1 MDDEEGGDRD
11 YFDLCWIIGNDEAVR
26 SQKSAYAFEQTNLKP
41 LSDFAPNEAVWK
53 RRAIINPLWLLT
65 IDLND

>member
-11 YFDLCWIIGNDEAVR
+11 YFDLCWVIWNDGAVR
-26 SQKSAYAFEQTNLKP
+26 SQKAAYAFEQTNLYP
-41 LSDFAPNEAVWK
+41 LADFAPNEAVWK
-53 RRAIINPLWLLT
+53 RRTIINPLWLLT